1 VPPPP
6 PPPPGPQAPTPPAP
20 APAAG
25 PKVNRLGLPVADY
38 QGAKSTLCPGC
49 GHDVI
54 TNTIVSAFWEM
65 GVEPWR
71 VAKMSGIGCSSKT
84 TNYFLNRAWGFN
96 AVHGRMPA
104 LATGTL
110 LANRQLVAIGVSG
123 DGDTAAIGMGHFVHL
138 LRRNVPMIYV
148 VENNGVYGLTKG
160 QFSPTADYGSKLKT
174 GVVNDLPAVDLC
186 SLAIELGCGFVARS
200 FSADRKQLL
209 VLLKAAI
216 AHKGLALLDVISP
229 CVTFNDHA
237 GSTKS
242 YDYGREHE
250 TPIHELGFVPTWEKA
265 EQEVDVEP
273 GKVLEVDMPNGGK
286 IKVRKLARD
295 FDPRDREAALALLR
309 EAHAKQEFLTG
320 LFYVNPDAKN
330 FMDLLDLGDAPLA
343 TLPSSKTRP
352 PREALDAIMEELR

>member
-1 VPPPP
+1 MSAAPPS
-6 PPPPGPQAPTPPAP
+6 PAP
-20 APAAG
+20 APAAPAAG
-25 PKVNRLGLPVADY
+25 PKTNRLGLPLVEY

-54 TNTIVSAFWEM
+54 TNTIISALWEM
-65 GVEPWR
+65 GVEPHR
-71 VAKMSGIGCSSKT
+71 VAKLSGIGCSSKT
-84 TNYFLNRAWGFN
+84 TNYFLNRSWGFN

-104 LATGTL
+104 IATGAL

-138 LRRNVPMIYV
+138 LRRNVPMLYL

-186 SLAIELGCGFVARS
+186 ALAIELGCGFVARS

-209 VLLKAAI
+209 QILKSAV
-216 AHKGLALLDVISP
+216 AHRGLALVDIISP
-229 CVTFNDHA
+229 CVTFNDHP

-250 TPIHELGFVPTWEKA
+250 TPIHEIGFVPSWEKA
-265 EQEVDVEP
+265 AQEVEVPED
-273 GKVLEVDMPNGGK
+273 KAIDVDMPNGGR
-286 IKVRKLARD
+286 IKLRKVARD
-295 FDPRDREAALALLR
+295 HDPRDRASASRLLHEAA
-309 EAHAKQEFLTG
+309 AKQEFLTG
-320 LFYVNPDAKN
+320 LFYVAPDAKN
-330 FMDLLDLGDAPLA
+330 FLDHLNVGDEVLA
-343 TLPSSKTRP
+343 TLPESRVRP
-352 PREALDAIMEELR
+352 SREVLAEIMEELR

>member
-1 VPPPP
+1 MTPPEV
-6 PPPPGPQAPTPPAP
+6 AVPTPP

-38 QGAKSTLCPGC
+38 QGGKSTLCAGC

-65 GVEPWR
+65 GVEPHR

-104 LATGTL
+104 VATGAL
-110 LANRQLVAIGVSG
+110 LANRQLVGIGVSG
-123 DGDTAAIGMGHFVHL
+123 DGDTAAIGMGQFVHL
-138 LRRNVPMIYV
+138 LRRNIPMIYL

-160 QFSPTADYGSKLKT
+160 QFSPTADFGSKLKS

-186 SLAIELGCGFVARS
+186 TLAIEMGCGFVARS

-209 VLLKAAI
+209 QILKAAV
-216 AHKGLALLDVISP
+216 AHRGLSMIDVISP
-229 CVTFNDHA
+229 CVTFNDHP

-242 YDYGREHE
+242 YDYGRQHE
-250 TPIHELGFVPTWEKA
+250 EAFQELGFVPTWEKA
-265 EQEVDVEP
+265 DQQVDVPAGETIN
-273 GKVLEVDMPNGGK
+273 VDMPNGGTIK
-286 IKVRKLARD
+286 IRKVGRD
-295 FDPRDREAALALLR
+295 FDPRDKAAALDLLR
-309 EAHAKQEFLTG
+309 ESGVKQEFLTG
-320 LFYVNPDAKN
+320 LFYVNPEQQN
-330 FMDLLDLGDAPLA
+330 FFDLLNVGDESLA
-343 TLPSSKTRP
+343 TLPESKTRP
-352 PREALDAIMEELR
+352 SRQAMAQIMDELR